1 MMTVADYGILQQ
13 MKLIAPLLVLAICYV
28 LFFTY
33 VSASYGDLPAK
44 VASHFDIH
52 GEPNGWMSRNTCV
65 GFTLGLGILMPVF
78 IVGMM
83 AGAGRI
89 PVSFINLPHRDYW
102 LAPERRH
109 AALAI
114 LRRYSLW
121 FACMNVLF
129 VTGLHWLIVQANASN
144 TERHLSGVGFAVVVG
159 GFLVGTGIWV
169 RLLLRHFSK
178 IT

>member
-1 MMTVADYGILQQ
+1 
-13 MKLIAPLLVLAICYV
+13 MKLIAPLLVLAICYI
-28 LFFTY
+28 LFFAY
-33 VSASYGDLPAK
+33 VTASYGDLPAK

-52 GEPNGWMSRNTCV
+52 GEPNGWMKRETCV

-102 LAPERRH
+102 LAPERCQ

-114 LRRYSLW
+114 LRCYSLW
-121 FACMNVLF
+121 FASMNVLF
-129 VTGLHWLIVQANASN
+129 VTGLHWLIVQANLPGN
-144 TERHLSGVGFAVVVG
+144 GPHLSGPGIFVIAG
-159 GFLVGTGIWV
+159 GFVAGTGIWV